1 MTDKERAV
9 ELVQAACTSMNTADS
24 STTSYD
30 EVLYPPAVH
39 VHTHPDRFATVGTL
53 RGMRP
58 APVDHCRVLELG
70 CGVGSNLIAIA
81 FNYPGSEFLGL
92 DLARRP
98 IATGQDSIAEL
109 GLKNIRLCHLDVC
122 AANKERFGFFDYI
135 IAHGLY
141 SWVPPT
147 VRKHILAVCR
157 DMLGPQGIAYINYN
171 AYPGN
176 HLRELARG
184 IIRFHVGQFES
195 PSEKIR
201 QARAILNFLAE
212 STPVPDAYITALR
225 SEFDRVAKYKDEA
238 FFHDDLSEINQS
250 FYFHEFISDAERH
263 GLQFLGESSPNEVDP
278 ERVTAEVVS
287 KLNELE
293 GSSEIVREQYKDFV
307 RGCGFRR
314 TLLCHK
320 EVQIASSNIPERVSE
335 LYVSLDA
342 LPVQSAGDCKATVF
356 RRPNGAELETA
367 HPLVAPT
374 LKYICAEWPRAVS
387 FSELLDHGKAS
398 TASNAA
404 TTSFGNHTAWL
415 AEALLS
421 AYKGGLLQLHVA
433 PRLVVNKVS
442 EYPISSALARFQLKR
457 SEYATSQ
464 LHKLVRLDDPLSRQ
478 LVQLLDGTRN
488 HQAII
493 QALLASIRSGQV
505 ELYENGAVLTD
516 PDLISDAVERRFPEV
531 LRALAREGLLVG

>member
-1 MTDKERAV
+1 M
-9 ELVQAACTSMNTADS
+9 SIGGS
-24 STTSYD
+24 STTPYD
-30 EVLYPPAVH
+30 EVLYPVAVH

-58 APVDHCRVLELG
+58 APIDHCRVLELG
-70 CGVGSNLIAIA
+70 CGVGSNLTAIA
-81 FNYPGSEFLGL
+81 FNYPGSEFIGL

-98 IATGQDSIAEL
+98 IATGQDWIAEL
-109 GLKNIRLCHLDVC
+109 GLKNIRLYHLDVC
-122 AANKERFGFFDYI
+122 EANKERFGLFDYI

-141 SWVPPT
+141 SWVPQT
-147 VRKHILAVCR
+147 VRKHILAACG
-157 DMLGPQGIAYINYN
+157 DMLTPQGIAYINYN

-176 HLRELARG
+176 HLRDLARG
-184 IIRFHVGQFES
+184 IMRFHVGQFES
-195 PSEKIR
+195 PLEKIR

-225 SEFDRVAKYKDEA
+225 SEFERVAKYKDEA
-238 FFHDDLSEINQS
+238 FFHDDLGEINQP

-278 ERVTAEVVS
+278 EKVTAEVVS

-320 EVQIASSNIPERVSE
+320 EVQIASKNIPERVSE
-335 LYVSLDA
+335 LYVSCDA
-342 LPVQSAGDCKATVF
+342 LPVQSAGDSQATIF

-367 HPLVAPT
+367 HPLAVQT
-374 LKYICAEWPRAVS
+374 LKYICAEWPCTVS
-387 FSELLDHGKAS
+387 FAALLDHGKAS
-398 TASNAA
+398 TVSNAA
-404 TTSFGNHTAWL
+404 TSSFGNHPAWL

-421 AYKGGLLQLHVA
+421 AYGGGLLELHVA

-442 EYPISSALARFQLKR
+442 EYPISSALARFQVKR

-464 LHKLVRLDDPLSRQ
+464 IHKIFRIDDPLSRR
-478 LVQLLDGTRN
+478 LVELLDGNRN
-488 HQAII
+488 EVAVTQS
-493 QALLASIRSGQV
+493 LLEFVSTGQV
-505 ELYENGAVLTD
+505 ELRENGALLTQ
-516 PDLISDAVERRFPEV
+516 PDQIEAAVKQRVPEV
-531 LRALAREGLLVG
+531 LKEFAREGLLVG

>member
-1 MTDKERAV
+1 MSIAG
-9 ELVQAACTSMNTADS
+9 S

-39 VHTHPDRFATVGTL
+39 VHTHPDRFATVGAL

-58 APVDHCRVLELG
+58 APIGHSRVLEFG
-70 CGVGSNLIAIA
+70 CGVGSNLISIA
-81 FNYPGSEFLGL
+81 FNCPGSEFIGL

-98 IATGQDSIAEL
+98 IASGQDSIAEL
-109 GLKNIRLCHLDVC
+109 GLKNIRLYHLDVC
-122 AANKERFGFFDYI
+122 EANKERFGFFDYI

-141 SWVPPT
+141 SWVPQT
-147 VRKHILAVCR
+147 VRQHILAACR
-157 DMLGPQGIAYINYN
+157 EMLTPQGIAYINYN

-176 HLRELARG
+176 HLRDLARG
-184 IIRFHVGQFES
+184 IIRYHVGQFEG
-195 PSEKIR
+195 PLEKIR

-225 SEFDRVAKYKDEA
+225 SEFERVAKYKDEA
-238 FFHDDLSEINQS
+238 FFHDDLGEINQS

-278 ERVTAEVVS
+278 TKVTADVVS

-293 GSSEIVREQYKDFV
+293 GGSEIVREQYKDFV

-320 EVQIASSNIPERVSE
+320 EVQLASKNLPERVSE
-335 LYVSLDA
+335 LYVSCDA
-342 LPVQSAGDCKATVF
+342 LPVQSPGDGKATIF

-367 HPLVAPT
+367 HPLAVPT
-374 LKYICAEWPRAVS
+374 LEYICAEWPCTVS
-387 FSELLDHGKAS
+387 FAALLDHGKAL
-398 TASNAA
+398 TASNAG
-404 TTSFGNHTAWL
+404 TSSIGNHAAWL

-421 AYKGGLLQLHVA
+421 AYMGGLLQLHVA
-433 PRLVVNKVS
+433 PRLVVNRVS
-442 EYPISSALARFQLKR
+442 ERPISSALARFQVKR

-464 LHKLVRLDDPLSRQ
+464 IHKIVRIDDPLSRR
-478 LVQLLDGTRN
+478 LVELLDGNRN
-488 HQAII
+488 EVAIT
-493 QALLASIRSGQV
+493 QSLLEFVRAGQV
-505 ELYENGAVLTD
+505 ELREDGALLTH
-516 PDLISDAVERRFPEV
+516 PEQIDAAVRRRVPEV
-531 LRALAREGLLVG
+531 LQAFAREGLLVG